1 MTELYGPGV
10 YGVGRED
17 SDGHD
22 GITLMRS
29 ICKDPS
35 KVLML
40 FVSLEK
46 YSEGFFLVPITTR
59 RAFFW
64 PRKIPQNIF
73 HPDFLCVSLCFLGPD
88 GCCDLHGHQTRGVG

>member
-17 SDGHD
+17 SDGDD

-46 YSEGFFLVPITTR
+46 YSEGFFLVQSPPEEP
-59 RAFFW
+59 FFGLEKSL
-64 PRKIPQNIF
+64 RIF
-73 HPDFLCVSLCFLGPD
+73 FILNFCVSHF
-88 GCCDLHGHQTRGVG
+88 VF